1 MDLFAQQ
8 DGIEGRM
15 DWSSNE
21 QFLKLKEFADSCLAT
36 INGEDAAE
44 EDEYYDEED
53 GGEEAKE
60 W

>member
-15 DWSSNE
+15 DWSSND

-44 EDEYYDEED
+44 EDEYYDEEE
-53 GGEEAKE
+53 GGEEA
-60 W
+60 